1 VILILGAAGLCAL
14 LAEGAAADWSA
25 VYLQDSLG
33 TSAGFA
39 ATGFAAF
46 SLAMAAGRMFGDR
59 LAARFGPVRLVRC
72 GGLVAAIG
80 LAGGLLS
87 GQPAVA
93 VAGFAVLGAGLSSM
107 APQIF
112 LAGGQADPARPGH
125 GLARV
130 VGVSY
135 LGMVGGPAVIG
146 GAASLVGL
154 PLALAIPV
162 VLALCV
168 AALAWAL
175 AGPAPA
181 GDPG

>member
-1 VILILGAAGLCAL
+1 MILILGAAGLCAL

-39 ATGFAAF
+39 AAGFAAF

-72 GGLVAAIG
+72 GGLVAAVG

-93 VAGFAVLGAGLSSM
+93 VAGFAVLGPACPAWPRRSSWP
-107 APQIF
+107 AARRIQP
-112 LAGGQADPARPGH
+112 GQDTASPGSSASATS
-125 GLARV
+125 GW
-130 VGVSY
+130 S
-135 LGMVGGPAVIG
+135 
-146 GAASLVGL
+146 AAQR
-154 PLALAIPV
+154 
-162 VLALCV
+162 
-168 AALAWAL
+168 
-175 AGPAPA
+175 
-181 GDPG
+181 